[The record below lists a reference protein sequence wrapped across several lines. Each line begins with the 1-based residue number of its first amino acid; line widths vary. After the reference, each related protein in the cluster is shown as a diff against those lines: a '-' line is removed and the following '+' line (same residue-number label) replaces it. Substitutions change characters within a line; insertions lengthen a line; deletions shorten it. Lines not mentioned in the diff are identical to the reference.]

1 MNEYIE
7 KLLEKGVYERPGCQW
22 GDGSWKAKKEFLR
35 SGGELPEETEKRP
48 SRFKEFVSPSGERF
62 IQDSKYHRQENLMKG
77 WLNKC
82 ADMGQGL
89 YKHVMLTQDHE
100 HYKPKIRD
108 GFRRRLNRYFEGRG
122 FGKVQEVWSVEIQ
135 DERAERSGEVVL
147 HWHVVFFVPGMRPS
161 QFTGDDVRAVK
172 GMWDYGGKKN
182 GVRFGKPVRK
192 PSLGYLM
199 KYIADDLGADLAS
212 EFKVH
217 RVGSTQV
224 EGFWRRSV
232 KKLGMALAKY
242 GEWIREGVMEVD
254 WKGVF
259 VRRPLTDREVE
270 ANEQNPFRCRWRSCK
285 SYWFLFPSSGWR
297 FAGCVA
303 EPF

>member
-1 MNEYIE
+1 MDERIEILIE
-7 KLLEKGVYERPGCQW
+7 KGAYERPGGYQW
-22 GDGSWKAKKEFLR
+22 GDEGWKEKKEFLCE
-35 SGGELPEETEKRP
+35 GGELPERRP

-62 IQDSKYHRQENLMKG
+62 IQDSRYHRQENLMKG

-89 YKHVMLTQDHE
+89 YKHVILTQDHE
-100 HYKPKIRD
+100 HYIPKIRD
-108 GFRRRLNRYFEGRG
+108 RFRRRLNRYFESRG

-135 DERAERSGEVVL
+135 DGRAEDTGEVVL
-147 HWHVVFFVPGMRPS
+147 HWHVVLFVPGMRPS
-161 QFTGDDVRAVK
+161 QFTGDDMRAIK
-172 GMWDYGGKKN
+172 GMWDFGI
-182 GVRFGKPVRK
+182 VRFGKPVRK
-192 PSLGYLM
+192 PSLKYLM
-199 KYIADDLGADLAS
+199 KYIADDLGSDLAR

-224 EGFWRRSV
+224 EGFWRRSA
-232 KKLGMALAKY
+232 KKLSMALARY
-242 GEWIREGVMEVD
+242 GGWVRDGVMEVD

-259 VRRPLTDREVE
+259 IRRPLTKREIE
-270 ANEQNPFRCRWRSCK
+270 ANEEDPFRCRWRSCK
-285 SYWFLFPSSGWR
+285 SYWFLFPLSGWR